1 MLLDTKKFIVIGD
14 NTALDF
20 INTQIVDDGQPK
32 DLLENFND
40 LLAWQVAAGLL
51 DESAAETLSKKWGRL
66 QEAQKLFKEAREF
79 RKTLRETVESLSK
92 KKLIKESAVNRIN
105 EILNQR
111 FGHHELIKTKKGFE
125 KRFRAEFDEPRQLLV
140 PIAESAADLIAL
152 TDWKNIRKC
161 ENSECILYFHD
172 TTKNH
177 RRRWCSMGACGNRA
191 KAAAFYKR
199 KKNRR
204 P

>member
-1 MLLDTKKFIVIGD
+1 MALENEKFIIIGD

-20 INTQIVDDGQPK
+20 INTQIVDDGKPK

-40 LLAWQVAAGLL
+40 FLAWQVAVGLL
-51 DESAAETLSKKWGRL
+51 SESTAERLSTKWGRL
-66 QEAQKLFKEAREF
+66 PETQKLFKEAREF
-79 RKTLRETVESLSK
+79 RKILRETAESLSK
-92 KKLIKESAVNRIN
+92 KKAIKQSAVDLIN
-105 EILNQR
+105 KILNQK
-111 FGHHELIKTKKGFE
+111 FGHHELVKTKKGFE
-125 KRFRAEFDEPRQLLV
+125 KRFRAEFDQPRQLLV

-152 TDWKNIRKC
+152 TEWKNVRKC

-199 KKNRR
+199 KRNRKL
-204 P
+204 